1 MQNAAQAYL
10 QTNVT
15 TNTPGEIVI
24 MLYDGAIKFLNRA
37 KEQIEKKDY
46 AGKGISI
53 SKATDII
60 NELSSSLNT
69 EKGGALA
76 ENLHKLYFWCITR
89 LAMGNLKM
97 DTAIISSVIQVL
109 SGLKAAY
116 VQIQNLPEAQA
127 ASAQLASRQD
137 SEGTSSARIAQALS
151 GQAGQ
156 QMPPAQHT
164 NIRGRNAYSKMAVV

>member
-1 MQNAAQAYL
+1 MQKAAQAYL

-15 TNTPGEIVI
+15 TNSPGEIVI
-24 MLYDGAIKFLNRA
+24 LLYDGAIKFLNRA

-60 NELSSSLNT
+60 NELSASLNA
-69 EKGGALA
+69 EKGGSLA
-76 ENLHKLYFWCITR
+76 ENLRRLYFWCITR

-97 DTAIISSVIQVL
+97 DTGIVDSVIKVL
-109 SGLKAAY
+109 SGLRSAY
-116 VQIQNLPEAQA
+116 VQIQSMPEAQA
-127 ASAQLASRQD
+127 ASAQLALRQEA
-137 SEGTSSARIAQALS
+137 EGTSSAKIAQALS
-151 GQAGQ
+151 GQAMQ

-164 NIRGRNAYSKMAVV
+164 GIRGRNAYSKMAVA